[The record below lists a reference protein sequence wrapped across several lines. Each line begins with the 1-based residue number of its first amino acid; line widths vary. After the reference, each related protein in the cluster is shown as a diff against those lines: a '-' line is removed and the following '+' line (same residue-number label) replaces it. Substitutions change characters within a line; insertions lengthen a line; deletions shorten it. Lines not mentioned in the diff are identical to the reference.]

1 MEDRLT
7 QPIDLLADLA
17 RDYQKKYIEL
27 EEAIRQ
33 VPTERLPQ
41 QLKVLAESATDRF
54 RSAQMLLARHMTH
67 DAALQN
73 EETLQML
80 CVVFR
85 CFDEMRIVFQILLE
99 RFPRNDM
106 QS

>member
-1 MEDRLT
+1 M
-7 QPIDLLADLA
+7 
-17 RDYQKKYIEL
+17 
-27 EEAIRQ
+27 
-33 VPTERLPQ
+33 ERLPQ
-41 QLKVLAESATDRF
+41 QLKALAESATDRF
-54 RSAQMLLARHMTH
+54 RSAQMLLARHMTD

-80 CVVFR
+80 SVVFR